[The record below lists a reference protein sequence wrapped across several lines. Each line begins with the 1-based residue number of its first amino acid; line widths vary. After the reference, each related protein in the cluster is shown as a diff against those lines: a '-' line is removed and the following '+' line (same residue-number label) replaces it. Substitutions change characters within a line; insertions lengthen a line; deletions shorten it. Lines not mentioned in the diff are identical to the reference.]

1 MSYSGIVEEMR
12 TRTAN
17 DTFLKTSNDTSKSP
31 RDVHSEINLSTSA
44 MIHCHIHDSCRY
56 TVLGVLDCPL
66 QPEVFGN
73 EDIPFIDE

>member
-1 MSYSGIVEEMR
+1 MVQEMR

-17 DTFLKTSNDTSKSP
+17 DSLLKTSNDTSKSS

-44 MIHCHIHDSCRY
+44 LIHCPIHDSCRD
-56 TVLGVLDCPL
+56 TVLGDLDRPL